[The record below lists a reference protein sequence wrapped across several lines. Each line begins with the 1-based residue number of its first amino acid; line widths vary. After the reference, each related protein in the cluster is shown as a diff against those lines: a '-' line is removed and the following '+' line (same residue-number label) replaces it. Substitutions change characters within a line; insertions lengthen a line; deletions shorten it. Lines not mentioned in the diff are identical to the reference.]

1 MVQWLKLTEI
11 QVRHNMTDWLYHKG
25 ITNWLLQREAGVK
38 KEIQMLLLDGHP
50 LQIVSTVMADCL

>member
-50 LQIVSTVMADCL
+50 L